1 MGKKSSALGR
11 GLDHIFKDHQR
22 EEVDKIIEQEN
33 KKNGLEVLKI
43 NLDLIDP
50 NPFQPRKGFNEEEI
64 NE

>member
-33 KKNGLEVLKI
+33 KKKWFRSIKN
-43 NLDLIDP
+43 
-50 NPFQPRKGFNEEEI
+50 QS
-64 NE
+64 